1 MTRPPPK
8 EDRDRAGWL
17 WFAVTA
23 LVFIPAVRGQFL
35 NWDDNDWILN
45 NPLVVVPGGESWT
58 AIWTGPC
65 LGAWYPLYLS
75 ALKLLWGLGTGITNL
90 AEGDPQLTAAWTWI
104 GGQPAL
110 FHLASI
116 FGFAT
121 AVLLWHECLRRLGI
135 SPAGRA
141 LAVAWFALHPLRV
154 ESVAWATAMRDVL
167 SLMFLVLSLRL
178 HLSEREGRRRWLAPA
193 AFTAA
198 LLCKSMVFA
207 LAPAPLLI
215 DLLWRKRPRRESLV
229 ASAPYL
235 VIASGGAIASFLAY
249 RSVLQENLY
258 VGGSLLRSLPIIG
271 ATQLRYARLQ
281 LCPWD
286 LAALPSAPAGG
297 AIGWL
302 AIALGLALLGACVWW
317 AWRGRTKPLALCLLY
332 FLPMG
337 PICGLMPL
345 AWPVADR
352 YTLLPSLA
360 VALGLGWVATHTRF
374 SRVALPTAGVVAA
387 AWAIITILYIPTW
400 GETERLWSRSLDLFP
415 REWASH
421 MNYAGA
427 VGGKGRMEEAAHHL
441 YVARELVGE
450 KETDRGQVAEMLMFA
465 ELLLANQ
472 DLQAIQGHRGRFIG
486 AAGDP
491 DLLGSLAIDL
501 ASSGLEAPCEVV
513 IHHAEE
519 MGAASHA
526 AHLARS
532 VLAERRRDWP
542 RVLYHADR
550 GLRSAPDDV
559 HLLTMETRAWIQL
572 GGAEAARDAAERLAA
587 QLDGADPDVILARMS
602 GDRR

>member
-1 MTRPPPK
+1 MTRPPP
-8 EDRDRAGWL
+8 EESRDRAGWL

-23 LVFIPAVRGQFL
+23 LVFVPAVRGQFL

-45 NPLVVVPGGESWT
+45 NPMVVVPGGEAWA
-58 AIWTGPC
+58 AIWTEPC
-65 LGAWYPLYLS
+65 LGAWYPLYVS
-75 ALKLLWGLGTGITNL
+75 VSRLLWGVGIGITEL
-90 AEGDPQLTAAWTWI
+90 SQGDPQLTAAWTWL
-104 GGQPAL
+104 GGQPAP

-116 FGFAT
+116 LGFAV

-141 LAVAWFALHPLRV
+141 LAVAWFALHPLRA
-154 ESVAWATAMRDVL
+154 ESVAWATALRDVL
-167 SLMFLVLSLRL
+167 SLMFLLLSLRL

-193 AFTAA
+193 AFAAA

-215 DLLWRKRPRRESLV
+215 DLLWRKRPGRQSLV
-229 ASAPYL
+229 AAVPYL
-235 VIASGGAIASFLAY
+235 VIASGGAAAAFLAY

-258 VGGSLLRSLPIIG
+258 VGGDLLRSLPIIG
-271 ATQLRYARLQ
+271 ATQLRYLRLQ

-297 AIGWL
+297 PIGWL
-302 AIALGLALLGACVWW
+302 ALVAGVALLGGCVWW
-317 AWRGRTKPLALCLLY
+317 ARRGQTKPLGLYLLY

-337 PICGLMPL
+337 PVCGLMPL

-360 VALGLGWVATHTRF
+360 VTLGLGWLATHTRF
-374 SRVALPTAGVVAA
+374 ARFALPTAGVVAA
-387 AWAIITILYIPTW
+387 VWAVITILYVPTW
-400 GETERLWSRSLDLFP
+400 GENERLWSRSLDLFP
-415 REWASH
+415 QEWAAH

-427 VGGKGRMEEAAHHL
+427 VGGKGRMDEAAHHL

-450 KETDRGQVAEMLMFA
+450 KESDRGQVAEMLMFA
-465 ELLLANQ
+465 ELLLGDQ
-472 DLQAIQGHRGRFIG
+472 DLQTIQGHRRRFTG
-486 AAGDP
+486 AAGNP

-519 MGAASHA
+519 MGAGDHA

-542 RVLYHADR
+542 RVLFHAVR
-550 GLRSAPDDV
+550 GLDSAPDDV
-559 HLLTMETRAWIQL
+559 HLLTMETRARLQL
-572 GGAEAARDAAERLAA
+572 GGTEYARDAAERLAA
-587 QLDGADPDVILARMS
+587 QLDGADPEVILSRMS
-602 GDRR
+602 GGRR